1 MSGSHAI
8 GNVCEAAGVSEPGG
22 WDAYFDLVKAWSA
35 RTDLTSAR
43 SDLELAEILFL
54 DAAQLIRAAWPTSSA
69 SIVDIGAGV
78 GAPSIP
84 LMLSDASLHGTLVEP
99 RRIRVA
105 FLRTAVGT
113 LGLAER
119 VTTLEIKVDPTEPK
133 VEGTPFTVALS
144 RATFSPEQWLTIGAR
159 LADEVW
165 VLTAGAEPAP
175 IGDLRLTRRLDY
187 EVPSSSAP
195 RTILAY
201 AHRD

>member
-1 MSGSHAI
+1 MSGSQAI
-8 GNVCEAAGVSEPGG
+8 ATVCEAAEVSEPDG
-22 WDAYFDLVKAWSA
+22 WVAYFDVVKAWSK

-54 DAAQLIRAAWPTSSA
+54 DAAHLIRAAWLPSSA

-84 LMLSDASLHGTLVEP
+84 LMLADASLHGTLVEP

-105 FLRTAVGT
+105 FLRTVVGT

-119 VTTLEIKVDPTEPK
+119 ARALEAKVDPVKPQ
-133 VEGTPFTVALS
+133 VEGAPFTIGLS

-159 LADEVW
+159 IANEVW

-175 IGDLRLTRRLDY
+175 IGDLWRTRRLDY
-187 EVPSSSAP
+187 DVPSSGAP

-201 AHRD
+201 AHRS

>member
-1 MSGSHAI
+1 MSGSRAI
-8 GNVCEAAGVSEPGG
+8 GTVCEAAGLSEPGG
-22 WDAYFDLVKAWSA
+22 WIAYFDLVKAWSA

-54 DAAQLIRAAWPTSSA
+54 DAAQLIRAAWPTLSA

-84 LMLSDASLHGTLVEP
+84 LMLSDASLHVTLVEP

-119 VTTLEIKVDPTEPK
+119 ATTLEIKVDPTEPK
-133 VEGTPFTVALS
+133 VEGTPFTAAELHVAIEE
-144 RATFSPEQWLTIGAR
+144 A
-159 LADEVW
+159 
-165 VLTAGAEPAP
+165 
-175 IGDLRLTRRLDY
+175 LR
-187 EVPSSSAP
+187 
-195 RTILAY
+195 
-201 AHRD
+201 

>member
-8 GNVCEAAGVSEPGG
+8 GTVCEAAGVSEPSA
-22 WDAYFDLVKAWSA
+22 WIAYFDLVKAWSA

-54 DAAQLIRAAWPTSSA
+54 DAAHLVRAAWPPSSA

-78 GAPSIP
+78 GAPPIP

-99 RRIRVA
+99 RRIRIA
-105 FLRTAVGT
+105 FLRTALGM

-119 VTTLEIKVDPTEPK
+119 ATTLETKVDPAEPK
-133 VEGTPFTVALS
+133 VEGAPFTIALS
-144 RATFSPEQWLTIGAR
+144 RATFSPEQWLRIGAR

-165 VLTAGAEPAP
+165 VFTAGAEPAP
-175 IGDLRLTRRLDY
+175 IGGLSLARRLDY
-187 EVPSSSAP
+187 EVPSSGAP
-195 RTILAY
+195 RKILAY
-201 AHRD
+201 SHRS